1 MSEKTRKR
9 KNAERIVFVV
19 APLGDPNSSVKRHS
33 DQILRYV
40 IEPVVSEFG
49 YKAVRPDRISRPGII
64 TSQIIYYVI
73 NAPLVIADLTGQNP
87 NVFYELAVRHATK
100 KPVIQIIE
108 KGEQVPFDVSAMRTI
123 QVDSQDLDSVG
134 EAKRELK
141 RQIEALEKNPTPM
154 DSPIS
159 EAFAQGN
166 LTTQAKKTLDEV
178 VSKKIDEITQTAAVI
193 AIRRGS
199 RVVTE
204 DDVKEAIKRLEEE
217 RK

>member
-1 MSEKTRKR
+1 MSEKTRKG
-9 KNAERIVFVV
+9 KNAERIVFVI

-33 DQILRYV
+33 DQILKYV

-64 TSQIIYYVI
+64 TSQIIYYVL

-123 QVDSQDLDSVG
+123 QVDSQDLDGVE

-159 EAFAQGN
+159 EAFAQAN
-166 LTTQAKKTLDEV
+166 LTTQAKQTLDEV
-178 VSKKIDEITQTAAVI
+178 VSKKIDEITQTAVVI
-193 AIRRGS
+193 AIGRGS